1 MTEKLLPFHKEQL
14 MEIIEKYPT
23 PFHIYDEAAIRA
35 NARRL
40 VETFAWAPEFKEF
53 FAVKA
58 TPNPYLLKLLKEEGF
73 GADCSS
79 LSELMLAEK
88 AGLAGEHIIF
98 SSNDTPA
105 QEFIKARELGAI
117 INLDDITH
125 IDFLERHAG
134 IPDLLSFRYNPGPL
148 REGGNAIIGNPEES
162 KYGLTRKQLLDAYRM
177 VQAKGV
183 TRFGLHT
190 MVISNELDANYFIET
205 ANMMFDLV
213 IEIHRTLG
221 IKVEFVNFGG
231 GIGIPYKPG
240 EEPVD
245 LDYLSNGI
253 RKAYERKIVAN
264 GLHPLKIAMESGR
277 MITGPYGYLVATVI
291 HKKEIY
297 KNYVGLDACMANL
310 MRPGIYGAY
319 HHITVLG
326 KEDWPLGYIYDVTGS
341 LCENNDKFA
350 VNRKLPMVEIGD
362 ILVIHDT
369 GAHGHAM
376 GFNYNGKLRSA
387 ELLLRL
393 DGSVLQIRRAETIGD
408 YFATLDFDNLQS
420 FGG

>member
-1 MTEKLLPFHKEQL
+1 MPEKKVPFNKEQL
-14 MEIIEKYPT
+14 MRIIKEYPT

-35 NARRL
+35 NAQKL
-40 VETFAWAPEFKEF
+40 IKAFSWAPEFKEF

-58 TPNPYLLKLLKEEGF
+58 TPNPFLLKILREEGF

-79 LSELMLAEK
+79 LPELILAER
-88 AGLAGEHIIF
+88 AGLSGEDIIF

-105 QEFIKARELGAI
+105 AEFAKARELGAI
-117 INLDDITH
+117 INLDDISH
-125 IDFLERHAG
+125 IEFLEKHAG
-134 IPDLLSFRYNPGPL
+134 IPELLSFRYNPGPL

-162 KYGLTRKQLLDAYRM
+162 KYGLTRKQVIDAYRI
-177 VQAKGV
+177 VQSRGV
-183 TRFGLHT
+183 KRFGLHT
-190 MVISNELDANYFIET
+190 MVISNELDSNYFIET

-213 IEIHRTLG
+213 LEINRTLD

-231 GIGIPYKPG
+231 GIGIPYRPDQ
-240 EEPVD
+240 EPVD
-245 LDYLSNGI
+245 LNILSEGI
-253 RKAYERKIVAN
+253 KKSYEKRIVAN
-264 GLHPLKIAMESGR
+264 GLHPLKISMESGR
-277 MITGPYGYLVATVI
+277 MITGPYGYLVATVL

-350 VNRKLPMVEIGD
+350 INRKLPMVEIGD
-362 ILVIHDT
+362 VLVIHDA

-387 ELLLRL
+387 ELLLKP
-393 DGSVLQIRRAETIGD
+393 DGSVQQIRRAETIDD
-408 YFATLDFDNLQS
+408 YFATLNFNEL
-420 FGG
+420 